1 MAHGHGLVQH
11 SLPVNAQALG
21 TLAGRTALEL
31 NSVMDSIT
39 APFLMK
45 QFRYIIQVTGHTVSD
60 DGPLVLLLAKGD
72 ATITEIASAMN
83 EQNTTG
89 PSDTSQVLTED
100 LLTVMYNNTVIA
112 FVFSGEG
119 TEAVIDTGWLPLG
132 GKRGIP
138 ALEDTGFSLFVY
150 NCGSGS
156 LATGAVANGQAWV
169 RGVWL
174 RD

>member
-1 MAHGHGLVQH
+1 MPHGHGLVQH
-11 SLPVNAQALG
+11 SLPVNAQALS

-45 QFRYIIQVTGHTVSD
+45 QYRYIIQVTGHTVSD
-60 DGPLVLLLAKGD
+60 DGPLVLLLARGD
-72 ATITEIASAMN
+72 ATVAEIALAMN

-100 LLTVMYNNTVIA
+100 AIAVMYNNTVHA
-112 FVFSGEG
+112 FEFKGEG
-119 TEAVIDTGWLPLG
+119 TEAVIDTGWRSFG

-156 LATGAVANGQAWV
+156 LATGSVANGQAWV